1 MADASCVIGHANWVP
16 EALEDGFKG
25 RRVRRHSLLHAKILS
40 PVARAESGKAGR
52 LRRSLWASEFDPK
65 PWLD

>member
-1 MADASCVIGHANWVP
+1 MYIV
-16 EALEDGFKG
+16 L
-25 RRVRRHSLLHAKILS
+25 R
-40 PVARAESGKAGR
+40 RAETGLLAGSPSGVNRALGGRSGKVGR

>member
-1 MADASCVIGHANWVP
+1 MYIV
-16 EALEDGFKG
+16 L
-25 RRVRRHSLLHAKILS
+25 R
-40 PVARAESGKAGR
+40 RAETGLLAGSPSGVNRALGGKVGR